1 MSLSIFSHA
10 YMPLLASYLERSPW
24 ERALQEVS
32 LGLRQAFSRKPVVHA
47 VKSGRQGEAK
57 RRNRLQG
64 QRLEEERK
72 RDRERMGPG
81 YVRLFII

>member
-1 MSLSIFSHA
+1 M
-10 YMPLLASYLERSPW
+10 
-24 ERALQEVS
+24 
-32 LGLRQAFSRKPVVHA
+32 VHA
-47 VKSGRQGEAK
+47 VKSERQGEAK
-57 RRNRLQG
+57 KRNWLQG